1 MATFPWQSNKAFFFF
16 FHFFHFFFHSFLQ
29 YFIQEI
35 LLRDS
40 TCYWDTEAKFWN
52 RTSPF
57 LFSCHDVLCPLTQ
70 ACSQEGIRQSLF
82 TFQNECRK
90 LHFQSKVKY
99 GSSVFRWGSLL
110 SACHQHLMMLKIIR
124 TLSRNSL
131 CLWQVT
137 WVIREYNALIW
148 DNQWHT
154 QWFYDLRCMLSC
166 FSCVWLFVTPWTQQ
180 ATDVISQARILEWV
194 AVPASR
200 GSSRLS
206 DWARIS
212 YVSCTASRFFT
223 TSATWKP
230 QIIWGGGTRLQTSGN
245 LNSALLR
252 NHLLLLPKVL
262 TTI

>member
-1 MATFPWQSNKAFFFF
+1 
-16 FHFFHFFFHSFLQ
+16 
-29 YFIQEI
+29 
-35 LLRDS
+35 
-40 TCYWDTEAKFWN
+40 
-52 RTSPF
+52 
-57 LFSCHDVLCPLTQ
+57 
-70 ACSQEGIRQSLF
+70 
-82 TFQNECRK
+82 
-90 LHFQSKVKY
+90 
-99 GSSVFRWGSLL
+99 
-110 SACHQHLMMLKIIR
+110 MMLKIIR

-230 QIIWGGGTRLQTSGN
+230 QIIWGGGLDYKLVVIWIPHYSETISSYSPKFWQPSSSSFSQTLSEDAEFRPSFQVYKFPGVGCGGGGGLQCFQTDIGSRSSLSEMG
-245 LNSALLR
+245 
-252 NHLLLLPKVL
+252 
-262 TTI
+262 